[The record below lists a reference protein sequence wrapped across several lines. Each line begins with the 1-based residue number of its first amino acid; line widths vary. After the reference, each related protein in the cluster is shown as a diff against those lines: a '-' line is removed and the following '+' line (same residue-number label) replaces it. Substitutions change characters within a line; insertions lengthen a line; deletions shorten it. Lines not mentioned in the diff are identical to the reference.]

1 MPQYYIGDA
10 CPGCRV
16 EVALLV
22 DGGCSARTEGPGSL
36 FRGAIVTKEHSAIDI
51 SKDVMS
57 MFFVRDLYL
66 YRRTNFC

>member
-16 EVALLV
+16 EVAMLV
-22 DGGCSARTEGPGSL
+22 NGGYSARTEEPGRP
-36 FRGAIVTKEHSAIDI
+36 FRGAVVTKENTAIDI

-57 MFFVRDLYL
+57 IFSVRVFISVGL
-66 YRRTNFC
+66 TFC

>member
-16 EVALLV
+16 EVAILV
-22 DGGCSARTEGPGSL
+22 DGAYSARTEESGRP
-36 FRGAIVTKEHSAIDI
+36 FRGAVVTKENAAIDI

-57 MFFVRDLYL
+57 MFSVRGFISEGL
-66 YRRTNFC
+66 TFF